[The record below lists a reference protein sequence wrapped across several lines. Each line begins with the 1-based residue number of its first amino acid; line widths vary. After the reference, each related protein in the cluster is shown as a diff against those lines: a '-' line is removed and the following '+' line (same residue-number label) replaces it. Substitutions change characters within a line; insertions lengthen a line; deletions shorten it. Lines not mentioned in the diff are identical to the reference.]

1 MKIGLYLAALAALLV
16 PAIHAPA
23 QTKTAAALKNP
34 AALKEKAPAKFKA
47 QFETTA
53 GTFVVEVT
61 REWAP
66 NGADRFYNLVKNGY
80 FDGTKFFR
88 VLPGFMAQFGIH
100 GDPVVSAKWRQANL
114 VDDKVTQSNKR
125 GYLTFATAGPNTR
138 TTQMFINFGDNSRL
152 DSDGFAPF
160 GKVIKGMEV
169 IDKIY
174 SGYREEPDQGRIQ
187 MEGNKYLNAAWPKL
201 DSIKKATLLK

>member
-1 MKIGLYLAALAALLV
+1 MKIGLFLAALALLV
-16 PAIHAPA
+16 PVIHAPA
-23 QTKTAAALKNP
+23 QTKASAALKNP

-47 QFETTA
+47 QFDTTA

-100 GDPVVSAKWRQANL
+100 GDPAVSAKWRQANL

-138 TTQMFINFGDNSRL
+138 TTQLFINFGDNSRL
-152 DSDGFAPF
+152 DASGFAPF
-160 GKVIKGMEV
+160 GKVIKGMEAV
-169 IDKIY
+169 DKIY
-174 SGYREEPDQGRIQ
+174 SGYGEQPDQGRIQ
-187 MEGNKYLNAAWPKL
+187 MEGNKYLTAEWPKL
-201 DSIKKATLLK
+201 DTIKKATLVK